1 MDELNTTPHV
11 AWWTLVL
18 WNGQTRVW
26 WLRHR
31 VTRLLGL
38 HFCPSCSGYF
48 REECMT
54 LPDTCSACY
63 ARDYGVPVPAAEPAS

>member
-18 WNGQTRVW
+18 WNGQ
-26 WLRHR
+26 
-31 VTRLLGL
+31 L